1 MALIAFSYF
10 VFSLVALCFAVF
22 VAAILDAFLTV
33 FVMPFFY
40 NIKMKMME
48 KKINEK
54 VQDNL

>member
-1 MALIAFSYF
+1 METVTLAAFTYF
-10 VFSLVALCFAVF
+10 VFSLVAMCFAVF

-48 KKINEK
+48 KKTNEK
-54 VQDNL
+54 V